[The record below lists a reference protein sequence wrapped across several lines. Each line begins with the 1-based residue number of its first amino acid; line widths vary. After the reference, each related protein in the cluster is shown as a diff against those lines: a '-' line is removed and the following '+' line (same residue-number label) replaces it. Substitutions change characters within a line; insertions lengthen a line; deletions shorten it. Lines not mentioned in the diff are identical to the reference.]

1 MLRPRTAAKK
11 GAFDSLL
18 AAVFSIAQAG
28 GLINDKPEA
37 AIDATGLE
45 SRHASRHYV
54 HRVGYKRFL
63 RCRWPK
69 LTLVCDTWTYLFA
82 GLVVSDGPS
91 QDSPQFA
98 DAVRQAVNHLPIDRL
113 LGDAGYDGEHNH
125 RLAREE
131 LGIRST
137 VIALNK
143 RRSRK
148 WPTAH
153 YRRQMKKRFHRR
165 LYGHRWHIEAAISQ
179 NKRRLGSALRSRKD
193 ETRQS
198 ECMLRV
204 LTHDLMI
211 LRRAA

>member
-1 MLRPRTAAKK
+1 M
-11 GAFDSLL
+11 
-18 AAVFSIAQAG
+18 
-28 GLINDKPEA
+28 
-37 AIDATGLE
+37 
-45 SRHASRHYV
+45 
-54 HRVGYKRFL
+54 
-63 RCRWPK
+63 
-69 LTLVCDTWTYLFA
+69 VCDTYTYLFA
-82 GLVVSDGPS
+82 ALVVSDGPS
-91 QDSPQFA
+91 QDSPQFP
-98 DAVRQAVNHLPIDRL
+98 DAIRQATRHLRIDRL

-131 LGIRST
+131 LSIRST

-143 RRSRK
+143 RNTRK
-148 WPTAH
+148 WPKTR

-165 LYGHRWHIEAAISQ
+165 IYGHRWHVESAISQ

-193 ETRQS
+193 ETRES

>member
-1 MLRPRTAAKK
+1 
-11 GAFDSLL
+11 
-18 AAVFSIAQAG
+18 
-28 GLINDKPEA
+28 
-37 AIDATGLE
+37 
-45 SRHASRHYV
+45 
-54 HRVGYKRFL
+54 
-63 RCRWPK
+63 
-69 LTLVCDTWTYLFA
+69 LVCDTDSYLFA
-82 GLVVSDGPS
+82 ALVVSDGPS
-91 QDSPQFA
+91 QDSPEFP
-98 DAVRQAVNHLPIDRL
+98 DAIRQAVSHLPIDRL

-143 RRSRK
+143 RNTRK
-148 WPTAH
+148 WPKTR
-153 YRRQMKKRFHRR
+153 YRRQMNKRFHRR
-165 LYGHRWHIEAAISQ
+165 IYGHRWHIEAAISQ

-193 ETRQS
+193 TTRES